1 MEGTNVENII
11 MERLQILVDEVGG
24 VKEFIS
30 EFDEA
35 ELTPDITID
44 EITFKKWLNG
54 NTKLELYNAYLI
66 ANAFH
71 VSMNWL
77 LGLTGE
83 KNKNTVFFKQPATY
97 GDVLIFLG
105 QLFETGTI
113 KIGDTSHYAID
124 DNVYAYDDLIIDD
137 NIYAYDGLIFPQYIV
152 VTDKNLYKPIE
163 TLIKARSLN
172 ENDFIDSLEEMF
184 ESQME
189 CPLQYCGNND
199 YHDKKHLR
207 PSEDTDDDIAKKA
220 LSYDD
225 LMEKIVEQLEKLR
238 NGTSFQDFADK
249 IGCPKSTVNDWFNK
263 KSMPHIKHIC
273 LITNTLEKSS
283 DWILG
288 LDENENRDKF
298 YKGERY
304 TYGGISYILGH
315 LIANGTIGI
324 IGETDYDETV
334 PYTNDI
340 FRIDD
345 GFLFCL
351 LLRMETTKHN
361 SDVASKRKL
370 EQLFE
375 TYKDTPLLLYN
386 TQNRNLRSDMHKL
399 ICNVKGNKR
408 YRDIDLN
415 RLYKSLQTLK

>member
-30 EFDEA
+30 KFDEA

-44 EITFKKWLNG
+44 EITLKKWLNG
-54 NTKLELYNAYLI
+54 TTKNIDLYNAYLI

-77 LGLTGE
+77 LGLTGK
-83 KNKNTVFFKQPATY
+83 KNKNTVFFKRPATY

-113 KIGDTSHYAID
+113 KIGDTSHYA
-124 DNVYAYDDLIIDD
+124 IDD

-189 CPLQYCGNND
+189 CPLQYCSNND
-199 YHDKKHLR
+199 HHDKKHLR
-207 PSEDTDDDIAKKA
+207 PSEDTDDDIAKEV

-238 NGTSFQDFADK
+238 NGMPFQEFANE
-249 IGCPKSTVNDWFNK
+249 IGCPKSTVYDWFNK
-263 KSMPHIKHIC
+263 KSMPHINHIC

-298 YKGERY
+298 YKEERY
-304 TYGGISYILGH
+304 TYGGVSYILGH

-375 TYKDTPLLLYN
+375 TYKDTPLLSYN